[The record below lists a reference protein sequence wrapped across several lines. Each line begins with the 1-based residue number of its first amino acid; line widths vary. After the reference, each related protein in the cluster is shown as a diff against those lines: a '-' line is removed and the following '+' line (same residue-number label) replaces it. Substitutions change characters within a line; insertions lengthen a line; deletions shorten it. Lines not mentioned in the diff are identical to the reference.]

1 MEKSGHQGGCEHN
14 IWPTEVIPMNDVIN
28 EVGNVYG
35 KLTVIGRVYPK
46 RRFNRTRAAFKVRCS
61 CGNEMNVSGNLLRKG
76 TFKECGGCAQAW
88 GKKDE

>member
-1 MEKSGHQGGCEHN
+1 
-14 IWPTEVIPMNDVIN
+14 MNDVIN

-61 CGNEMNVSGNLLRKG
+61 CGSEMNVSGNLLRKKV
-76 TFKECGGCAQAW
+76 FKECGTCAQAW
-88 GKKDE
+88 GDGK